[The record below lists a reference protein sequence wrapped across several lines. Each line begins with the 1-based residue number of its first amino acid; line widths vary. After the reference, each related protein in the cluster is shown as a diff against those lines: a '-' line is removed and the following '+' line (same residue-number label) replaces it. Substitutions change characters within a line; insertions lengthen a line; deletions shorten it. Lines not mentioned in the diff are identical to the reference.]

1 MLQEVEA
8 VGGKK
13 KEAEQAAAALATSQF
28 VKVGAAC
35 DTASRVSPS
44 VMLFLWLL

>member
-13 KEAEQAAAALATSQF
+13 KEAEQAAAALALAQF
-28 VKVGAAC
+28 VKIGAAC
-35 DTASRVSPS
+35 AVSSPI
-44 VMLFLWLL
+44 LPFE